1 MNITEL
7 LVDLHLREN
16 EATARADELR
26 HQIAHF
32 TTALTETEAR
42 LADLA
47 TTRKV
52 ITELVPAGT
61 EPDPPESSSA
71 YQTIVDAFNQHPD
84 QAFRA
89 RELHELRDLPT
100 DEASV
105 NITRSRLGRLTRQG
119 FLTQPGRGRYQ
130 KRT

>member
-1 MNITEL
+1 MNVIDL
-7 LVDLHLREN
+7 LADLQAQHDET
-16 EATARADELR
+16 AARAGELR
-26 HQIAHF
+26 QQIDHL
-32 TTALTETEAR
+32 TAALAETEAR

-52 ITELVPAGT
+52 IAELAPAGGQ
-61 EPDPPESSSA
+61 PAPPETNTA
-71 YQTIVDAFNQHPD
+71 YQAIVRAFNQHPD
-84 QAFRA
+84 QEFRA
-89 RELHELRDLPT
+89 RELHELLGMPT

>member
-7 LVDLHLREN
+7 LADLQTRHD
-16 EATARADELR
+16 EATARAGELR
-26 HQIAHF
+26 DQIEHF
-32 TTALTETEAR
+32 TAALTETEAC

-52 ITELVPAGT
+52 IVELAPAGT
-61 EPDPPESSSA
+61 EPDPPESNSA
-71 YQTIVDAFNQHPD
+71 YQAIVNAFNQHPD
-84 QAFRA
+84 QVFRV
-89 RELHELRDLPT
+89 RELHELLGMPT
-100 DEASV
+100 DDPAMNV
-105 NITRSRLGRLTRQG
+105 TRSRLGRLTRQG